1 MRLPK
6 VLGRSWKLLDRRIG
20 TVFRRPQRAAARVS
34 SPRNRKLRARPA
46 PKPKATRTVSLAL
59 QGGGSHGA
67 FTWGVLDRLLEDGR
81 FRVDGLSGASAGA
94 LNAVVA
100 ANGLLDGGPDAARE
114 QLERF
119 WSRVSAKAIFTPYRA
134 TFFER
139 FLNGWNLDGSS
150 RQLGLD
156 LFTRFLSPYQFNPL
170 DLNPLRDLLDD
181 SIDFERLKR
190 NRRLRL
196 FIGATNIAT
205 GAARIFATNEINV
218 DSVLASAALPT
229 LHHAVEID
237 GARYWDGGFSANPPL
252 VPLIEHCASDDLLL
266 VQIDPV
272 HDDGHPVTAE
282 EIRGQVARLTFLGPL
297 MRELETIQSL
307 RKMAPRG
314 GSTTLGKRVRSLRL
328 HRIDAGEDLR
338 PLGQTSKLNPEW
350 DLVRHVRDIGRRRAE
365 TWLDE
370 SASHLGKRET
380 FDLAGGLTAA

>member
-1 MRLPK
+1 MRLPS
-6 VLGRSWKLLDRRIG
+6 VLGRSWKFLDGRLAS
-20 TVFRRPQRAAARVS
+20 VFRRRPRAAKRVS
-34 SPRNRKLRARPA
+34 LPRRRKARARPA
-46 PKPKATRTVSLAL
+46 AKVPAARAISLAL

-67 FTWGVLDRLLEDGR
+67 FTWGVLDRLFEDGG
-81 FRVDGLSGASAGA
+81 FRIDGLSGASAGA

-100 ANGLLDGGPDAARE
+100 ANGLLDGGPDAARN

-119 WSRVSAKAIFTPYRA
+119 WSRVSTKAIFTPYRA
-134 TFFER
+134 TLFEK

-150 RQLGLD
+150 RQIGFD

-181 SIDFERLKR
+181 TVDFERLRR

-205 GAARIFATNEINV
+205 GGARIFTTSEITV
-218 DSVLASAALPT
+218 DAVLASAALPT

-272 HDDGHPVTAE
+272 DDDSHPVTAD
-282 EIRGQVARLTFLGPL
+282 EIRSHVARLTFLGPL
-297 MRELETIQSL
+297 MRELETIRSL
-307 RKMAPRG
+307 RKLAQRG
-314 GSTTLGKRVRSLRL
+314 DATSLGKRVRSLRL

-350 DLVRHVRDIGRRRAE
+350 DLIRHVREVGRRRAE
-365 TWLDE
+365 SWLE
-370 SASHLGKRET
+370 TSAEQLGKRAT
-380 FDLAGGLTAA
+380 FDLSAATASD

>member
-6 VLGRSWKLLDRRIG
+6 VLGRSWKLLDGRIG
-20 TVFRRPQRAAARVS
+20 TVFRRPQRTAARVS
-34 SPRNRKLRARPA
+34 PPRNRKLRTRPA

-81 FRVDGLSGASAGA
+81 VRVDGLSGASAGA

-134 TFFER
+134 TFFEK

-181 SIDFERLKR
+181 SIDFERLQR

-205 GAARIFATNEINV
+205 GAARIFATNEISV

-282 EIRGQVARLTFLGPL
+282 EIRSQVARLTFLGPL

-328 HRIDAGEDLR
+328 ASH
-338 PLGQTSKLNPEW
+338 
-350 DLVRHVRDIGRRRAE
+350 RRRRG
-365 TWLDE
+365 
-370 SASHLGKRET
+370 SA
-380 FDLAGGLTAA
+380 AARPDQQA